1 MTSSPSAPPSID
13 WQVVQ
18 TSGSAQSFHG
28 QDPDPGTGHQLWVH
42 TAATPALILG
52 STQPDEL
59 IHRDRATQDGIEV
72 CRRRSGG
79 GLVYLDPT
87 TDCWVDAIIPADS
100 PLWDADVGRAF
111 HWIGQAWAATID
123 EALGPGGPALVHR
136 GGNRSGGSDR
146 PLWCFSGL
154 GHGEVTVGASKVVG
168 LSQRRTRDWVRLQT
182 LVIGRWPGRRL
193 LPYLDLD
200 VARAGRRVDPD
211 SIDPTS
217 VRAGPPPG
225 IRLPDPA
232 TLGASFVDR
241 VIG

>member
-1 MTSSPSAPPSID
+1 MSSPTSPPPID

-18 TSGSAQSFHG
+18 THGSAEDFHNR
-28 QDPDPGTGHQLWVH
+28 DPDPEPSHQLWVH
-42 TAATPALILG
+42 TTASPALILG
-52 STQPDEL
+52 STQPDDL
-59 IHRDRATQDGIEV
+59 IHRARATEDGIEV

-79 GLVYLDPT
+79 GLVYLDPA
-87 TDCWVDAIIPADS
+87 TDCWVDAVIPTGS

-123 EALGPGGPALVHR
+123 RALGPGGPALVHR
-136 GGNRSGGSDR
+136 GASRSSDANR

-168 LSQRRTRDWVRLQT
+168 LSQRRTRGWVRLQT

-200 VARAGRRVDPD
+200 VARAGRGVDPD
-211 SIDPTS
+211 GIDPTT

-225 IRLPDPA
+225 IRLPDPQ
-232 TLGASFVDR
+232 TLSASFVDQ